1 MIEAANRALFLA
13 IDAGAHPPGAIL
25 FAARALAQGLV
36 PVAVAQFVFA
46 WVRGDRARRGALLAA
61 TLAMLVGL
69 GINQLIGLVYFHP
82 RPFMIG
88 LGHQYLAHPPDNSF
102 PSDHG
107 TFLWSLGFG
116 LLAAGGAAALGT
128 WMVLAGLLVAWARV
142 YLGVHF
148 PFDMAGALLV
158 GLAMGGLVRALHR
171 PVRAIALPPCLALY
185 EAMLRLAHLPPAL
198 FPRAAAPAR
207 PRSRPPA

>member
-1 MIEAANRALFLA
+1 MEAINRALFLA
-13 IDAGAHPPGAIL
+13 INAGAHPPAAIL

-36 PVAVAQFVFA
+36 PVAVLQFLFA
-46 WVRGDRARRGALLAA
+46 WVRGDRTRRGALLTA

-69 GINQLIGLVYFHP
+69 GVNELIGLVYFHP

-128 WMVLAGLLVAWARV
+128 WLVLAGFAVAWARV

-148 PFDMAGALLV
+148 PFDMAGAFLV
-158 GLAMGGLVRALHR
+158 ALAMAALVRALHGT
-171 PVRAIALPPCLALY
+171 VRRIALPPCLFLY
-185 EAMLRLAHLPPAL
+185 ETGLRASHLPARL
-198 FPRAAAPAR
+198 FPRAAAPVR
-207 PRSRPPA
+207 EPPR